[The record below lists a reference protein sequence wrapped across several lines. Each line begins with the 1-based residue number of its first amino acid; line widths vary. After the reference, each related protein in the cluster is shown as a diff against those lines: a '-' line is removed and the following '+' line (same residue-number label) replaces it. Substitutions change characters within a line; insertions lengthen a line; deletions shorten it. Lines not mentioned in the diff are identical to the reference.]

1 MSPFTLRKAW
11 IAVAATVVAASSAAP
26 SQAAVVPVQLPELP
40 CLPGLTCPQ
49 EEPSVEACAN
59 EALVPAAGNLGKI
72 RRATLCLLNRERT
85 SRGLGALRGN
95 RALRGVATRYAK
107 QMATKDFFAHV
118 APNGSTFVDR
128 IRRSSYLSG
137 ANGYDVGEN
146 LAWSADPTPAQ
157 VVSNWMLS
165 PAHRDNI
172 LKAAFREIG
181 IGVALGVPVPGLS
194 SGATYVNEFGR
205 RG

>member
-1 MSPFTLRKAW
+1 MSSFSIRRAW
-11 IAVAATVVAASSAAP
+11 IAVAATAVAALSAAP
-26 SQAAVVPVQLPELP
+26 AQAAVVPVQLQLP
-40 CLPGLTCPQ
+40 CLPGLTCPS
-49 EEPSVEACAN
+49 EEPSVDACPN
-59 EALVPAAGNLGKI
+59 EALVPAIGNLGKI

-107 QMATKDFFAHV
+107 QMAAKDFFAHV

-157 VVSNWMLS
+157 IVSNWMLS

-172 LKAAFREIG
+172 LKAAFRDIG
-181 IGVALGVPVPGLS
+181 IGIALGLPVPGLG